1 MQNESCLFYSQIF
14 EPFGSSSWTKKQNVL
29 FESFES
35 IPYNYESGWAFFSF
49 SVKDIFIDGQQSEFI
64 STHCET
70 WISILRGVP

>member
-14 EPFGSSSWTKKQNVL
+14 EPFRTKKQNAL

-35 IPYNYESGWAFFSF
+35 IPNDYESGWAFFSF

-70 WISILRGVP
+70 WIFIILKFCYFY